1 MKHSLH
7 LAPALLLCLAACQS
21 NPDTP
26 AAAVAPPPAAAQPAS
41 PQAEPAP
48 AEATTPEH
56 IEAGMLTITGLPSKE
71 ISTAQLTRQLGRPDS
86 IANGAV
92 ECGGSLDLPIDAP
105 NGDFWYY
112 GKTMYK
118 VNGTRAILLGFDVTS
133 GKFKGKLGKL
143 VLDKNTTLE
152 DVRRFY
158 PESAKDADK
167 PAGPG
172 RTGEEMSLPYY
183 DKGVPVEGALEF
195 LFQKGHLQAVQFFYP
210 C

>member
-1 MKHSLH
+1 MKQLTSL
-7 LAPALLLCLAACQS
+7 PALLLILAACQS
-21 NPDTP
+21 SPDTP
-26 AAAVAPPPAAAQPAS
+26 AAAPPPAAAQSAPLK
-41 PQAEPAP
+41 AEPAP
-48 AEATTPEH
+48 PEH
-56 IEAGMLTITGLPSKE
+56 IEADMLTITGLPTKE

-86 IANGAV
+86 IAKGAV
-92 ECGGSLDLPIDAP
+92 ECGGSLDLPMDAP
-105 NGDFWYY
+105 NGDIWYY
-112 GKTMYK
+112 GKTMYE
-118 VNGTRAILLGFDVTS
+118 VNGTRAIMLGFDVTS

-158 PESAKDADK
+158 PESAKEADK

-183 DKGVPVEGALEF
+183 DKGVPVEGALEL
-195 LFQKGHLQAVQFFYP
+195 LFQKGRLQAVEFFNP

>member
-7 LAPALLLCLAACQS
+7 LAPAMLLLASCQS
-21 NPDTP
+21 SPDTP
-26 AAAVAPPPAAAQPAS
+26 AAAVAPPPAAGQPA
-41 PQAEPAP
+41 PPKAAP
-48 AEATTPEH
+48 SNAEH
-56 IEAGMLTITGLPSKE
+56 IEAGMLAITGLPSEE

-86 IANGAV
+86 IAKGAV
-92 ECGGSLDLPIDAP
+92 ECGGSLNLPTEAP
-105 NGDFWYY
+105 DGDFWYY
-112 GKTMYK
+112 GKTMYE

-133 GKFKGKLGKL
+133 GKFKGKLGEL

-158 PESAKDADK
+158 PESAKAADK

-172 RTGEEMSLPYY
+172 RMGEEMSLPYY
-183 DKGVPVEGALEF
+183 DKGVPVEGALEL
-195 LFQKGHLQAVQFFYP
+195 LFQKGRLQAVEFFNP